1 MNHTTSLRRSARVLL
16 AGAFAMGGAVAIA
29 MPASAGHVA
38 PCMVVTADTTLTED
52 VAGCTAHGIV
62 VQADDVTLD
71 LNGHTVSAEQ
81 TPFEQVGILLAGVTG
96 VTVTN
101 GTVTGFDAGVSIEG
115 GGGNTV
121 RDISAVNNVNDQL
134 QPYEFASGEAV
145 ENQPDVVSGDVSIPQ
160 WLGDMLC
167 NYGDGITT
175 FDSDDNVIR
184 NNTVTG
190 NGPYGGITMVGDS
203 NGNHVLHNQVRDN
216 NIPNTRAD
224 GTNGLCGAMN
234 PGVAG
239 MQAGRTMQAIGI
251 RMEGPG
257 ANDNMIQKNRVDN
270 SGLVGIS
277 VHAYV
282 CAPTD
287 PGHPPQ
293 LDNSGNTIDRNTV
306 TRTGMDVE
314 DPYATG
320 IDTMAQG
327 PTGRVTCPSPNTTIT
342 NNTVVGNLNHGIGVR
357 EASSDNVVSGNVS
370 NNNGGSGLFVA
381 ELGDYSEDSPLA
393 GVVLNNVL
401 TDNKA
406 HNNGQDATDENDDCG
421 TNTWDGNKVKS
432 TNQDC
437 IG

>member
-81 TPFEQVGILLAGVTG
+81 TPFEQVGILLANVTG

-101 GTVTGFDAGVSIEG
+101 GTVTGFDAGVAIEG

-134 QPYEFASGEAV
+134 QPWTFVPGDGVAD
-145 ENQPDVVSGDVSIPQ
+145 QPDVVAGDVSIPQ

-224 GTNGLCGAMN
+224 GSNGLCGAMN

-239 MQAGRTMQAIGI
+239 MQSGRSVQAIGI
-251 RMEGPG
+251 RLEGPG
-257 ANDNMIQKNRVDN
+257 ADENLVEGNKVDN
-270 SGLVGIS
+270 SALAGIA
-277 VHAYV
+277 VHSYV
-282 CAPTD
+282 CQPSD
-287 PGHPPQ
+287 PGHPAQ
-293 LDNSGNTIDRNTV
+293 LPNTENTIAGNTV
-306 TRTGMDVE
+306 TRTGMETVD
-314 DPYATG
+314 DDSFADG
-320 IDTMAQG
+320 ISSMAQG
-327 PTGRVTCPSPNTTIT
+327 PIGRITCTSPSNTIV
-342 NNTVVGNLNHGIGVR
+342 NNVAVGNERHGISLHRTV
-357 EASSDNVVSGNVS
+357 EDTTVSGNRS
-370 NNNGGSGLFVA
+370 NNNGASGVFVEGTATGNTLEDNRAHRNA
-381 ELGDYSEDSPLA
+381 EDG
-393 GVVLNNVL
+393 
-401 TDNKA
+401 TDN
-406 HNNGQDATDENDDCG
+406 NDECG
-421 TNTWDGNKVKS
+421 DNTWNGNVFKT

-437 IG
+437 VG